1 MPGRPGPIGP
11 QGIKGAKGDKGDGET
26 KVIVSIVFFSLSG
39 DLLGTAGVSFYYSL

>member
-26 KVIVSIVFFSLSG
+26 KVIVSGCFFSLFG
-39 DLLGTAGVSFYYSL
+39 DLLDTTSFSFYYSL